1 MNMKKNQYIKPQ
13 TTIVSMAFQQH
24 LMAGSNEYQNDA
36 FDLNPEN
43 MEGGDGGDAGS
54 RGGYWDDD
62 Y

>member
-1 MNMKKNQYIKPQ
+1 
-13 TTIVSMAFQQH
+13 
-24 LMAGSNEYQNDA
+24 MAGSNEYQNDA

-54 RGGYWDDD
+54 RGGFWDDD